1 VAPNPRIYFRP
12 ENGDA
17 AFIASLVQPPPFD
30 AAIVAARYLAPYV
43 EGGQGDPDALPDA
56 LASRNL
62 QFIVDPGTPELA
74 MPSFGTRASER
85 HRQSPI
91 AKALPLPLEIAA
103 LKDEGLRNYFVEIV
117 LSTQTRA
124 AALVPPHLERQ
135 ARDNGE
141 LDVNLKMLEQTV
153 AAAGDKR
160 VVAIL
165 QCTPAA
171 LRLGAA
177 IGAAHRYKAAGATHV
192 VLRVRGLRNEE
203 MSRADFECYL
213 DAIEDFSRH
222 QVELTIDCCGRAGP
236 PLVAGGARGFATG
249 WLHFRSVAKRP
260 FGTGGGGSEP
270 GRYEVPGGFADLVP
284 PGAPLAGRECPVA
297 DCRAHEADADAFAL
311 RLHFLHVL
319 RDQAMLAASLG
330 GGGYGERLRG
340 VGGYAAAWG
349 TALVERARR
358 AA

>member
-1 VAPNPRIYFRP
+1 MAPNPRIYFRP

-17 AFIASLVQPPPFD
+17 ALLASFAQPAPFD
-30 AAIVAARYLAPYV
+30 AAILAARYLAPYI
-43 EGGQGDPDALPDA
+43 EPGQGDPDALPDA
-56 LASRNL
+56 LANRNL

-74 MPSFGTRASER
+74 MPSFEARASER

-103 LKDEGLRNYFVEIV
+103 LRDEGARNYLVEIV

-141 LDVNLKMLEQTV
+141 LDINLQMLEQTV
-153 AAAGDKR
+153 ASAGAKR
-160 VVAIL
+160 VVAFL

-177 IGAAHRYKAAGATHV
+177 IGVARRYKAAGATHV
-192 VLRVRGLRNEE
+192 VLRVRGLRNQE

-213 DAIEDFSRH
+213 DVIEDFLRH

-236 PLVAGGARGFATG
+236 PLVAGGARGFSTG

-260 FGTGGGGSEP
+260 FGPGGGGSEP
-270 GRYEVPGGFADLVP
+270 GRYEVPGGFIDVVP

-297 DCRAHEADADAFAL
+297 NCRAHEVDADAFVL

-330 GGGYGERLRG
+330 AAGYGERLRG
-340 VGGYAAAWG
+340 LGGYAAAWG